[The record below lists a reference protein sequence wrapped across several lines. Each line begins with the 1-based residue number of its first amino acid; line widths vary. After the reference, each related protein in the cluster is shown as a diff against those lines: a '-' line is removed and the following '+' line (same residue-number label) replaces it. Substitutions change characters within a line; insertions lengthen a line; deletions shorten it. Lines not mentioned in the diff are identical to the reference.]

1 MRDITCFSANTL
13 AQFENNYDNMLV
25 FNSLMMDAG
34 SNVYEKYSKEETQTI
49 LRKQFDKV
57 MGIDFKASTPM
68 KRRQAWR
75 DHNKEIATL
84 IEDVIVD
91 KMNSGFNTS
100 NARFMEYVEEVN
112 IADGDANEFY
122 VEDNSLLTV
131 SRFAN
136 NHHDIIRQAVKPG
149 KSFSIETSAYS
160 IKVYT
165 DFVLF
170 QTGKI
175 DFATMV
181 DKMYTAI
188 EQYRYAALNE
198 AFMSMDKS
206 LPTDMIYE
214 TQVTESTKDAIID
227 HIEKVMAVT
236 GKDVILVGARP
247 AIQKLQNTVNY
258 NLFSDSMKDER
269 NKNGVLGN
277 WEGFDCLPLA
287 RVNKAGTRDNVF
299 SADDQ
304 KKIYILPIDPE
315 FKPIKRVNE
324 GDVAYYETGMDGL
337 KKDMTVGAE
346 LVYQEGIGVVIN
358 ELFGE
363 IKIK

>member
-1 MRDITCFSANTL
+1 
-13 AQFENNYDNMLV
+13 
-25 FNSLMMDAG
+25 
-34 SNVYEKYSKEETQTI
+34 
-49 LRKQFDKV
+49 
-57 MGIDFKASTPM
+57 
-68 KRRQAWR
+68 
-75 DHNKEIATL
+75 
-84 IEDVIVD
+84 
-91 KMNSGFNTS
+91 MNSGFNTS

-175 DFATMV
+175 DFAAMV

-337 KKDMTVGAE
+337 KKDMTVDAE